1 MEFSNV
7 FDEVFDVL
15 KTSYVIPC
23 VCPLIDHGSRPMK
36 LLEFLTLLYNTLYIW
51 HAYKV
56 PTEPYSHYC
65 WFWKGIPYVGM
76 KKERMDMLRFLWF
89 DDPFGD
95 DHITITLRFKRFMFG
110 LRSSASILSNII
122 STCIGKVNQK
132 WQSCSRKHS
141 TLTIYYRERKL
152 FGKCSRFTKGPMAAG
167 GFNVENGTATQ
178 HMLWSESKKQ
188 NPTVEVGTIAL
199 FIRTVFLL
207 FQISTTL
214 NQATLLI

>member
-1 MEFSNV
+1 
-7 FDEVFDVL
+7 
-15 KTSYVIPC
+15 
-23 VCPLIDHGSRPMK
+23 
-36 LLEFLTLLYNTLYIW
+36 
-51 HAYKV
+51 
-56 PTEPYSHYC
+56 
-65 WFWKGIPYVGM
+65 
-76 KKERMDMLRFLWF
+76 MLRFLWF

-178 HMLWSESKKQ
+178 NMLWSESKKQ

-214 NQATLLI
+214 NQATLLIYWELVGTSTQTQYCTISLAYVYANSLPITKRPLLKLVAKILVCSPHLRWR